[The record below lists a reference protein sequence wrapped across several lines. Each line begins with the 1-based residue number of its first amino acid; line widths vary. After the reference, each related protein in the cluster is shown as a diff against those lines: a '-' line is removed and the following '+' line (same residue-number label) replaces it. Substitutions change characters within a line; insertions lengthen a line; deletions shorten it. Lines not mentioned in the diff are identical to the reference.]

1 VRVAVVGMA
10 MAVMIVT
17 GSVNV
22 AMCVV
27 VAVVA
32 TGRGAGIILMIV
44 HFTAILPVRTT
55 RRRPPASLVGSLTLL
70 RRDSIDAIA
79 LDCEHLNEASLLSLS
94 VLE

>member
-1 VRVAVVGMA
+1 V
-10 MAVMIVT
+10 AVMIVS
-17 GSVNV
+17 GRV
-22 AMCVV
+22 AMAMR
-27 VAVVA
+27 VAVIVA
-32 TGRGAGIILMIV
+32 GHGAGIIMVIV
-44 HFTAILPVRTT
+44 HLTTILPVRTT